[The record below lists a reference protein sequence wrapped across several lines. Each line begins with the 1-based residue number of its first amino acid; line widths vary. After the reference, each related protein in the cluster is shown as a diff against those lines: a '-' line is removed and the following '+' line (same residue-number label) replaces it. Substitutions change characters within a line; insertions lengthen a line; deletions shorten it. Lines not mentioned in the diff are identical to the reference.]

1 MVTLGVVSWPSGHE
15 RHPFATRGQG
25 LCFRF
30 WHFPVHGEV
39 TAPGVFDLVQ
49 GGVGLGEQFGVGLP
63 SRGNRLMP
71 MLAEMT

>member
-15 RHPFATRGQG
+15 GIPLPPRAGPCSFLA
-25 LCFRF
+25 L
-30 WHFPVHGEV
+30 PVHGEA
-39 TAPGVFDLVQ
+39 APGVFDLVQ